1 MPSEISQRYI
11 SDILDSC
18 NFDSQ
23 IDSDC
28 DLLVILHADS
38 DFRYNVQIY
47 YSVDDNK
54 RLRVWG
60 VAPEFDSRCYNKQ
73 RVLDAINACNRDQ
86 KMVKAY
92 LHQNGTRVICER
104 YELIDEYVS
113 EDYIKNNCIKL
124 NTGLIWKAFVRIG
137 KEL

>member
-54 RLRVWG
+54 WLRVWG
-60 VAPEFDSRCYNKQ
+60 VAPDFDSRCYNKQ

-92 LHQNGTRVICER
+92 LHQNGTRVFCER

-124 NTGLIWKAFVRIG
+124 NTVLIWKAFVRIG

>member
-18 NFDSQ
+18 DFDSR
-23 IDSDC
+23 IDEDC

-38 DFRYNVQIY
+38 DFGYNVQIY
-47 YSVDDNK
+47 YTVEDNK
-54 RLRVWG
+54 WLRVWG
-60 VAPEFDSRCYNKQ
+60 VAPHFDSRCYNKQ
-73 RVLDAINACNRDQ
+73 RVMDALNACNRDQ
-86 KMVKAY
+86 KMIKAY
-92 LHQNGTRVICER
+92 LHSNGTRVICER

-113 EDYIKNNCIKL
+113 EDYIKNNCIKM